1 MMQFVLVLL
10 LALSIAPAHAETGAD
25 VPQTSLFF
33 SPQEARDAEIQ
44 AAKLALAGQ
53 GDISLGAIMYYTAND
68 WTLWLRGERWTPQT
82 SHEDLR
88 VLDVSANEV
97 HLSWREDTGSTER
110 EITLRPHQT
119 FQIATGKIITS
130 P

>member
-1 MMQFVLVLL
+1 MKKLTVIIF
-10 LALSIAPAHAETGAD
+10 LALISSAHAETSA

-33 SPQEARDAEIQ
+33 TPQEARDAELQ
-44 AAKLALAGQ
+44 AAKSAPVGE
-53 GDISLGAIMYYTAND
+53 GDISLGAVMYYGQDD
-68 WTLWLRGERWTPQT
+68 WSLWLRGEHWTPET
-82 SHEDLR
+82 SHDDLR
-88 VLDVSANEV
+88 VISVTADEV
-97 HLSWREDTGSTER
+97 HLSWREEAGGAER